1 MATASAASSR
11 RPSHAKLPDVL
22 QVTVISA
29 RLPGE
34 VKGKEVRIAL
44 ACGDNALRAA
54 ASSAAIHGASRGKR
68 PNNFQQ
74 TAVREGPKK
83 DTAQIEWNSKFYFE
97 IAPGD
102 RLAVEA
108 TRSRTV
114 GDRVHVGAMT
124 LDVDPTAWAG
134 AHGEAFFE
142 DWFELIAAGGAAAD
156 GADADAD
163 YGEVYLRL
171 RAFKDEAELVVGDD
185 DESTDAAYVEADA
198 TADSDVN
205 VDLSKYQQGESDDDD
220 DDEDDDAAADDAA
233 STTGSTSSA
242 GSGGL
247 AALSSLIC
255 SDEATE
261 EGETAAA
268 ARGVDAYVN
277 ARDLAAAAFAETAAF
292 KEGRRGEALVD
303 GDYVAVVH
311 IIEARE
317 LNGENFDGTSD
328 PFVEV
333 RLLGQT
339 AVTRTFKAVT
349 SAVWDE
355 KLFFRL
361 DGATRD
367 ELARGTLTVEVFDE
381 NLLMAR
387 QAIGRFTTDF
397 EHVYA
402 KPGHELYREW
412 VGLIDNTEAG
422 DDGIQGYLQVSIES
436 SCLLSPRRGGHLSL

>member
-185 DESTDAAYVEADA
+185 DKSTDAAYVEADT

-261 EGETAAA
+261 EGETAA
-268 ARGVDAYVN
+268 
-277 ARDLAAAAFAETAAF
+277 F

-355 KLFFRL
+355 KHFFRL